1 MALDL
6 LVDEGEEDHSVDV
19 SQCVSKL
26 REQRVNMVQSQV
38 SQVSF
43 VIDYE
48 RRCLLLFGLKS

>member
-48 RRCLLLFGLKS
+48 RRCLLLFGLNS